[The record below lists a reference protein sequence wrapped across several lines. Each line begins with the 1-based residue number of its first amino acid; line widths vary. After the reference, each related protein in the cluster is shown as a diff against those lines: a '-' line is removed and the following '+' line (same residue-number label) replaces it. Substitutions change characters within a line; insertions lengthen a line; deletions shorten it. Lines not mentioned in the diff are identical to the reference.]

1 MTNTAP
7 AYENVPV
14 EIDIALTIEEAAQRA
29 GMTVP
34 YFRTLMGKLNG
45 TEDDLRTP
53 VQPGV
58 RARKYDINK
67 VDAWKAAGTPIRKE
81 AIRVPQAKPGARQI
95 EATATRQGTRWI
107 VDLPE
112 IGQGTQT
119 ENLRN
124 AERMAHTL
132 AVTKLGVA
140 LDEVAINLTYTLPET
155 ASTKWQQSKDREREA
170 KDIAAQAA
178 RLKAETVHDLRDQGY
193 TFQDIGEMLSMSP
206 QRAQQLSQEN
216 L

>member
-1 MTNTAP
+1 MTNTNP
-7 AYENVPV
+7 AYENVPA
-14 EIDIALTIEEAAQRA
+14 EIGIALTIEEAAQRA

-45 TEDDLRTP
+45 TEEDLRTAAE
-53 VQPGV
+53 PGV

-67 VDAWKAAGTPIRKE
+67 VDAWKKAGNPVPKD
-81 AIRVPQAKPGARQI
+81 AIRVAQAKPGARTI
-95 EATATRQGTRWI
+95 EATATRQGGRWL

-132 AVTKLGVA
+132 AVTKLEVA
-140 LDEVAINLTYTLPET
+140 PDEVAINLTYTLPEA
-155 ASTKWQQSKDREREA
+155 ASTKWQQAKDREREA
-170 KDIAAQAA
+170 KDIAAQAT
-178 RLKAETVHDLRDQGY
+178 RLKAETVQELRDQGY
-193 TFQDIGEMLSMSP
+193 TLTDIGEMMGMSP
-206 QRAQQLSQEN
+206 QRAQQLAQES